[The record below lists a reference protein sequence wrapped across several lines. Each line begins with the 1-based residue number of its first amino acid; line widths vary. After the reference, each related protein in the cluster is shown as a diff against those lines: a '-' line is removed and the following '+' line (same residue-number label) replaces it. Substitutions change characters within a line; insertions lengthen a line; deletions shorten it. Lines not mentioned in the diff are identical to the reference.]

1 MRLTNPL
8 ARGVF
13 GGLLLVPCLMA
24 CSSDVPSSPGQG
36 AGGGAVGEGGKAPS
50 VAGATQAASGS
61 TANPQ
66 AGTSG
71 APAGGDSSSFGGAG
85 ALGGAGA
92 VGGAGASGSSSGSA
106 GASGGAEAGV
116 SGSSAGG
123 AGGGSTS
130 PAAELDGFSW
140 TMACSKPDTDAGAQD
155 RCYLLP
161 PGASVCPSGGYTSID
176 KTLHFGGTPGTMYQ
190 VAMRFQG
197 SHEQGDYSGGTAV
210 SPGKEFLKGA
220 THPSNGLHTFLS
232 MEVSSPPATYNPN
245 AGSSPGVAKVF
256 DYRATITIAGGA
268 TVHMKAADS
277 DCLMHRL
284 CEGGK
289 LDPCK
294 NYVLEPISPA
304 SAPIN
309 GSELLITVE
318 SVTPM

>member
-1 MRLTNPL
+1 MKLKRLSLKTPV
-8 ARGVF
+8 ARCVVGA
-13 GGLLLVPCLMA
+13 LLLLPCLLA
-24 CSSDVPSSPGQG
+24 CSSDVPSPPAQ
-36 AGGGAVGEGGKAPS
+36 GGGASAGAGAAGEAGSAPS
-50 VAGATQAASGS
+50 VAGAAQAAGGS

-66 AGTSG
+66 AGMGG
-71 APAGGDSSSFGGAG
+71 APAGGQSPSFGGSG
-85 ALGGAGA
+85 LGGG
-92 VGGAGASGSSSGSA
+92 GASGSSSGSA
-106 GASGGAEAGV
+106 GASGGMETGG
-116 SGSSAGG
+116 SGAG
-123 AGGGSTS
+123 AGGGPTS
-130 PAAELDGFSW
+130 PAAELNGFSW
-140 TMACSKPDTDAGAQD
+140 TMACNKPDTDPAAQD

-161 PGASVCPSGGYTSID
+161 PGATDCPSGGYTSID

-220 THPSNGLHTFLS
+220 THANNGLHTFLS

-245 AGSSPGVAKVF
+245 AGSSPGVVKVF
-256 DYRATITIAGGA
+256 DYRATITIEGGA
-268 TVHMKAADS
+268 TVRMKAADS
-277 DCLMHRL
+277 DCLMHRY

-318 SVTPM
+318 SVKPM